1 MPLTPPGRPRGDQ
14 RWSTFLKNHA
24 KAIVACDFFVAVT
37 VTFRRLYV
45 FVVIEHGSRRLVHV
59 NATAAPTADWTLQ
72 QLREAINEDRHE
84 RLIHDRDRIFS
95 KQLDA
100 SIEALGL
107 GVLRSPIAAPKAN
120 SICERVIGT
129 IRRECLDWMIPLS
142 EGHLRTILREWVTH
156 YNRGRPH
163 SALGSGLSYPPQP
176 TAVFP
181 KLKSR
186 DRLAAGALVRAKSV
200 LGGLQHEYALAPA
213 PIAAWSVVRDSPEIS
228 SDRIIADDRR
238 LIPELVEHPAGIS
251 RHLKT
256 QEVSMK
262 ALIFRETGEPNSV
275 LKLAEIP
282 TPQLAP
288 GEVLVRM
295 LLSPIHPSDLHMLR
309 GRYGYQP
316 ELPASPGIEGV
327 GIVEVVGPGVQGPAV
342 GTRVVLVHTWQT
354 WCEQIVSPV
363 DRLVPVPDG
372 LDDSAAATSCTNP
385 LTAWAL
391 TRSSHNLREG
401 DWLLQT
407 AAASTVGKLV
417 LQLAQQ
423 YRFKT
428 INVIRRRE
436 QETTIR
442 NLGGN
447 EVICTDDEDLRAR
460 LRELTAGSGLE
471 RAIDCVAGELGA
483 EIARNLAPA
492 GTMLVYGAL
501 SSHRQ
506 TDPAKF
512 TMPLFA
518 PRLIYSTVTVRG
530 WWLPR
535 WVSSQPLAEVR
546 AATSDLL
553 TMLSNGALTPPAT
566 VRHSLKDFQEAV
578 RLADGEAG
586 QQKVLLDFS
595 E

>member
-1 MPLTPPGRPRGDQ
+1 MTQRKVSFSECVQHVASTKMFSFIASSASCSRSLRTSGRNQPSPKDPGR
-14 RWSTFLKNHA
+14 
-24 KAIVACDFFVAVT
+24 
-37 VTFRRLYV
+37 
-45 FVVIEHGSRRLVHV
+45 
-59 NATAAPTADWTLQ
+59 
-72 QLREAINEDRHE
+72 
-84 RLIHDRDRIFS
+84 
-95 KQLDA
+95 
-100 SIEALGL
+100 
-107 GVLRSPIAAPKAN
+107 
-120 SICERVIGT
+120 
-129 IRRECLDWMIPLS
+129 
-142 EGHLRTILREWVTH
+142 
-156 YNRGRPH
+156 
-163 SALGSGLSYPPQP
+163 
-176 TAVFP
+176 
-181 KLKSR
+181 
-186 DRLAAGALVRAKSV
+186 
-200 LGGLQHEYALAPA
+200 
-213 PIAAWSVVRDSPEIS
+213 
-228 SDRIIADDRR
+228 
-238 LIPELVEHPAGIS
+238 
-251 RHLKT
+251 LKT
-256 QEVSMK
+256 QEVLMK
-262 ALIFRETGEPNSV
+262 ALIFRETGEPKSV
-275 LKLAEIP
+275 LQLAEIP
-282 TPQLAP
+282 TPPLAP
-288 GEVLVRM
+288 GEALVRV
-295 LLSPIHPSDLHMLR
+295 LLSPINASDLHMVR

-327 GIVEVVGPGVQGPAV
+327 GIVEAVGPGVQGPMV
-342 GTRVVLVHTWQT
+342 GTRVVFIGTWNT
-354 WCEQIVSPV
+354 WREQIVCPV

-372 LDDSAAATSCTNP
+372 LDDPAAATSYINP

-391 TRSSHNLREG
+391 TKSGHNLKEA

-407 AAASTVGKLV
+407 AAASSVGKLV

-436 QETTIR
+436 QESIIR

-447 EVICTDDEDLRAR
+447 EIVCTADEDLRAR
-460 LRELTAGSGLE
+460 LQELTAGKGVE

-492 GTMLVYGAL
+492 GTMLVFGAL

-518 PRLIYSTVTVRG
+518 PRMIYSTTTVRG

-553 TMLSNGALTPPAT
+553 TMLSNGALTPPT
-566 VRHSLKDFQEAV
+566 IVRYAFKDFQEAV
-578 RLADGEAG
+578 RLADGETG